1 MREINGG
8 VVRAI
13 NQENHPCVP
22 PSAPPPTPTPN
33 TTQSPGVEW
42 RELARPG
49 LHIYIHYIGEALLS
63 PSVTWLHSASVSLFM
78 APSLSFPLCFENSH
92 RYDEKECNDN
102 VYS

>member
-49 LHIYIHYIGEALLS
+49 LHLWCRDPDLWRSEAEEEARLAAAPQRRCRTELC
-63 PSVTWLHSASVSLFM
+63 VT
-78 APSLSFPLCFENSH
+78 N
-92 RYDEKECNDN
+92 
-102 VYS
+102 

>member
-49 LHIYIHYIGEALLS
+49 LHKQLFILF
-63 PSVTWLHSASVSLFM
+63 SLDTVNTAFG
-78 APSLSFPLCFENSH
+78 
-92 RYDEKECNDN
+92 
-102 VYS
+102 